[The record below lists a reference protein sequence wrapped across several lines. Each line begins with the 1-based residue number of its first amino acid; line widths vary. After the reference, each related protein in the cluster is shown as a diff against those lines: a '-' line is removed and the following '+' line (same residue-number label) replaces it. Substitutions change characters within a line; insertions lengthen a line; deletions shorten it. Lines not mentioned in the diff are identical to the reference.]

1 MLSDALLCFGA
12 SSVTVDDIADAGNLD
27 EVSEYFLVHVIC
39 NFLDH
44 MLFACS
50 DEFPAIVW
58 DNLSPK
64 EMLIMQ
70 ISIISIYADG
80 EDVDSSVSSA
90 ASSAG
95 LNYSPVYETSVG
107 KQCDW
112 VATVQVRT
120 GFCTLFLYMAFKCQC
135 CSFCSFP

>member
-1 MLSDALLCFGA
+1 ML
-12 SSVTVDDIADAGNLD
+12 T
-27 EVSEYFLVHVIC
+27 
-39 NFLDH
+39 
-44 MLFACS
+44 
-50 DEFPAIVW
+50 
-58 DNLSPK
+58 
-64 EMLIMQ
+64 MQ

-107 KQCDW
+107 KHCDW

-120 GFCTLFLYMAFKCQC
+120 GFCTLFLYMAFKC
-135 CSFCSFP
+135 